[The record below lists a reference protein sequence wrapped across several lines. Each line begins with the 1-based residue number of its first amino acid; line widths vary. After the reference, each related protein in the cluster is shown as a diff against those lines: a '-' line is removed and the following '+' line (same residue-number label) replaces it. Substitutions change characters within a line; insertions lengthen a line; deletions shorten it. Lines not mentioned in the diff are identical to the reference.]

1 MASQVIVLPARLIDS
16 ILDHPETPR
25 MIAFGSRDLV
35 STPRKL
41 ADSSRALIV
50 DIDRLVHCPEL
61 SNRLSEEVFAILLTS
76 MPAGFPLPEPLP
88 DTIVLHV
95 LDEVEA
101 ALMEFRRLT
110 GHEKVEI
117 AAAIE
122 EARNAPAT
130 PAVPMHRAPADSLEV
145 DLIRRAADLQARLQ
159 PALDALDRKLA
170 AYATEVR
177 RSRLETA
184 IARLGLQA
192 DLGATLHLD
201 PVEGGFLPRIS
212 GNHRYGGFDR
222 LWLATLNRL
231 AAFQSALDAIHR
243 AARDGSNWLGDSAL
257 LPLQATLLN
266 GLTAPERC
274 GCYRTGR
281 MVIQSPFDGSRHD
294 LAFPAAAVSSAI
306 DAFTRCYD
314 SRLWQGFHPVIRAG
328 LAHCE
333 LVRIHPFSDGNGRLA
348 RLLLQAMLIEDRLPA
363 LPLEAVFFWN
373 RGAYIQRTDA
383 AIRNADLLC
392 FLQWLVKAID
402 KSIALGRQFT
412 REMAQVR
419 DLLRES
425 FSDGG
430 QRFAAIAAEQS
441 VSMLVGPDAQFAWRG
456 MIIRN
461 LGRHLDAAGF
471 DAVFSGSFE
480 VVGERMEFAYSCPLA
495 RDLLATPR
503 ARM

>member
-1 MASQVIVLPARLIDS
+1 MASQVIILPSRLIDS

-35 STPRKL
+35 STPLKL
-41 ADSSRALIV
+41 ADGSRALII

-61 SNRLSEEVFAILLTS
+61 SNRLSDEVFAILLTS
-76 MPAGFPLPEPLP
+76 MPLEFPVPEPLP
-88 DTIVLHV
+88 DAIVLHV
-95 LDEVEA
+95 LNDVEA
-101 ALMEFRRLT
+101 ALMELRRLT
-110 GHEKVEI
+110 GHEKIGI

-122 EARNAPAT
+122 AARNMPAT
-130 PAVPMHRAPADSLEV
+130 LAGASRPTPADPMEDEL
-145 DLIRRAADLQARLQ
+145 LQQATDLQARLQ

-177 RSRLETA
+177 KSRLETA
-184 IARLGLQA
+184 VARLGLQA
-192 DLGATLHLD
+192 DLGAALRLD
-201 PVEGGFLPRIS
+201 PVEGGFLPRVS
-212 GNHRYGGFDR
+212 GNHRYGGFER

-294 LAFPAAAVSSAI
+294 LALPATAVSDAI

-314 SRLWQGFHPVIRAG
+314 SRLWHGLHPVLRAG

-348 RLLLQAMLIEDRLPA
+348 RLVLQAMLIEDRLPA

-373 RGAYIQRTDA
+373 RGAYIERTDA
-383 AIRNADLLC
+383 AVRNCDLLS
-392 FLQWLVKAID
+392 FLQWLVKAVE
-402 KSIALGRQFT
+402 KSIELGRQFT
-412 REMAQVR
+412 REMAPVR
-419 DLLRES
+419 DLLVDS

-430 QRFAAIAAEQS
+430 PRFAAIAAKQS
-441 VSMLVGPDAQFAWRG
+441 VSMLVGPDAQFLQRG
-456 MIIRN
+456 MIIRD
-461 LGRHLDAAGF
+461 LGRYLDAAGF
-471 DAVFSGSFE
+471 DAVFCGRFE
-480 VVGERMEFAYSCPLA
+480 VIGERMELAYSCPLA
-495 RDLLATPR
+495 RDLLAAPA